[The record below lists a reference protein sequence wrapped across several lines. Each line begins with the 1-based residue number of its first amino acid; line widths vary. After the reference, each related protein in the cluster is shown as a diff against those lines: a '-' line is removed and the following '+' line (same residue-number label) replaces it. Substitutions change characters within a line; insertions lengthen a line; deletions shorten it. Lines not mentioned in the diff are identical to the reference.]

1 MKHLISLLLFVC
13 AVATTSAQAEATRY
27 ISDNLFTYMHTGPSN
42 QYRIMGSIDAGSKV
56 VLLDTNKSSGFS
68 RVKDD
73 KGRTGWVNSD
83 FISTQMGLKERVPAL
98 EQELAEVKTKLAESI
113 TSNDS
118 RNAGMKTTLEQRNQ
132 QITELEDRNSKLN
145 EQLSTA
151 QTEIRE
157 LRAKIDTQKDDLLMR
172 WFMYGGMVAGVGLL
186 LGLVLPHIIPR
197 RRKRHNGWA

>member
-118 RNAGMKTTLEQRNQ
+118 RNAGMKTTLDQRNQ

-157 LRAKIDTQKDDLLMR
+157 LRAKIDTQKDDL
-172 WFMYGGMVAGVGLL
+172 
-186 LGLVLPHIIPR
+186 
-197 RRKRHNGWA
+197 